1 MAGAAGAEALTGGL
15 ADAADAEAL
24 AEARD
29 VRRFPQSEL
38 NGKSSLALS
47 SAGDKVAI
55 DQRKS
60 QLISASAAAARH
72 KSIASNSLSLS
83 SNEEKDKD
91 NYALTH

>member
-47 SAGDKVAI
+47 SAGDKAAI

-60 QLISASAAAARH
+60 QLISASAAAA
-72 KSIASNSLSLS
+72 SNSLSLY
-83 SNEEKDKD
+83 SNEENDKD
-91 NYALTH
+91 NYALTQ

>member
-1 MAGAAGAEALTGGL
+1 MAGAEALAGGL
-15 ADAADAEAL
+15 ADAEAL
-24 AEARD
+24 AEGRD
-29 VRRFPQSEL
+29 VRRCFRQSEL

-47 SAGDKVAI
+47 SAGDKAAI

-72 KSIASNSLSLS
+72 KSIAPNSLSLS

>member
-47 SAGDKVAI
+47 SAGVKTTKAAI

-60 QLISASAAAARH
+60 QLISASAAAA
-72 KSIASNSLSLS
+72 SNSLSLY
-83 SNEEKDKD
+83 SNEENDKD
-91 NYALTH
+91 NYALTQ